1 MDKLT
6 HATRL
11 KRFFEQLED
20 LPNKSCFNKNQSL
33 LVMSV
38 EHEELD
44 TLWKAA
50 QSCFS
55 EIERIFKDDGRF
67 PERTSKAMEMRID
80 QVKLAISNKAF
91 LKDFIHY
98 RGHNLNKGLYNDLD
112 LIDALLDEK
121 EIFENFDEES
131 ISEVLKNIIELKKDI
146 LKAEISNDLKKPFL
160 SLLNRMQE
168 IFEQYELYGEQDIEI
183 ITQRWAGTLFKYSEE
198 LIKDKKIKDKSLG
211 LLGDLWKSYLFTGDN
226 IARIQAFNSI
236 LPD

>member
-1 MDKLT
+1 
-6 HATRL
+6 
-11 KRFFEQLED
+11 
-20 LPNKSCFNKNQSL
+20 
-33 LVMSV
+33 
-38 EHEELD
+38 
-44 TLWKAA
+44 
-50 QSCFS
+50 
-55 EIERIFKDDGRF
+55 
-67 PERTSKAMEMRID
+67 MRID